1 METKSNTNSIFKL
14 LQYTYVILP
23 VAAGLDKFANLLT
36 NWEQYIAP
44 SAAQLLPFSATTFM
58 MVVGVI
64 EIIAGILVLLRP
76 AIGGYVV
83 AAWLT
88 LIALSLLTSG
98 IYLDIAVR
106 DLVMAV
112 GAFSMARLAKVV

>member
-1 METKSNTNSIFKL
+1 METNQNINSIFKL

-23 VAAGLDKFANLLT
+23 VAAGLDKFTNILT

-44 SAAQLLPFSATTFM
+44 STAQMLPFSATTFM
-58 MVVGVI
+58 MIVGVI
-64 EIIAGILVLLRP
+64 EIVAGILVFVKP

-88 LIALSLLTSG
+88 LIAVSLLTSG

-112 GAFSMARLAKVV
+112 GALSVARLAKVA

>member
-1 METKSNTNSIFKL
+1 METNQNINSIFKL

-23 VAAGLDKFANLLT
+23 VAAGLDKFTNILT

-44 SAAQLLPFSATTFM
+44 STAQMLPFSATTFM
-58 MVVGVI
+58 MIVGVI
-64 EIIAGILVLLRP
+64 EIVAGILVFVKP

-112 GAFSMARLAKVV
+112 GALSGARLAKVA

>member
-1 METKSNTNSIFKL
+1 METSRINSIFKL
-14 LQYTYVILP
+14 LQYTYVVLP
-23 VAAGLDKFANLLT
+23 AAAGLDKFTNILT
-36 NWEQYIAP
+36 HWEQYIAP
-44 SAAQLLPFSATTFM
+44 STAEMLPFSVTTFM

-64 EIIAGILVLLRP
+64 EVIAGILVLVKP
-76 AIGGYVV
+76 TIGGYVV

-88 LIALSLLTSG
+88 LISLSLLISG

-112 GAFSMARLAKVV
+112 GALSMSRLAKMA